1 MINKRIAMILG
12 LIALAALPLAAQD
25 IQAPPSIGAPKSTT
39 KTATAD
45 RIGTD
50 VDNFLDYTGHT
61 GVKFDNWFGYA
72 GYESLASVGYARKLG
87 SIYLGAWY
95 KGNVART
102 QAVSGLSWSGPGST
116 SIIGNGININLND
129 LINPVYDAFG
139 ELQSTTKST
148 GQDNAD
154 GIVTDNQ
161 LQALIGFG
169 NMAVKVGFREFL
181 YSQPDYT
188 NIYGANQNQTMT
200 TPGSGTV
207 AYANALESFSDLHGN
222 LQPNVGWGAAFALG
236 KFTLKPKA
244 EVAIAIV
251 QDARETVVK
260 DGTSVY
266 GNGAVTSKKSGY
278 ANNFVRPSITVG
290 ADIALQ
296 GKNGGTW
303 TPGIA
308 YNIFFDVYS
317 NDYDAYGSSGTVK
330 GTVNYTASDTISGN
344 ESTHV
349 VTVSPIS
356 TVVTDTAKIRV
367 VEKSAV
373 YNVIT
378 PGISY
383 SDNFGDRV
391 KFGFKAQVPVHFG
404 SRTESSYSETT
415 AKTDTKYTSGTST
428 HQTQVTRQN
437 QQETVTSQFRISPKI
452 DVGTSYQVIPGKL
465 ALNAGVSGTFGYR
478 STEARQTPNGYYVQ
492 TTYTTD
498 ENGNVTT
505 NNKTVNVDSTVN
517 DQVTKVYAWDAFT
530 PTFGAGLTINFTE
543 TFALDTSF
551 QTGATVNLGS
561 VQLLLSLKK

>member
-1 MINKRIAMILG
+1 MINKRITMILG

-39 KTATAD
+39 KNATAD

-72 GYESLASVGYARKLG
+72 GYEGLASVGYARKLG

-102 QAVSGLSWSGPGST
+102 QAAPYTVGLPISFDPTSNGSIGSGN
-116 SIIGNGININLND
+116 SIYLVD
-129 LINPVYDAFG
+129 LINPNYDAFG
-139 ELQSTTKST
+139 KLTSTAVENTEQQNPNGTANTNVIQS
-148 GQDNAD
+148 
-154 GIVTDNQ
+154 DNQ

-181 YSQPDYT
+181 FSQPDSATDGRTTTNPSTGLVSYT
-188 NIYGANQNQTMT
+188 SA
-200 TPGSGTV
+200 V
-207 AYANALESFSDLHGN
+207 ESFSDLHGN

-251 QDARETVVK
+251 QDAREEVTK
-260 DGTSVY
+260 SGSTTY
-266 GNGAVTSKKSGY
+266 GNGTVTSTKTGY
-278 ANNFVRPSITVG
+278 VNNFVRPSITVG
-290 ADIALQ
+290 ADFALE

-308 YNIFFDVYS
+308 YNIYFDVYS

-330 GTVNYTASDTISGN
+330 GLVDYGPSGTI
-344 ESTHV
+344 HV
-349 VTVSPIS
+349 VAVSPTS
-356 TVVTDTAKIRV
+356 TVVTDTANITV
-367 VEKSAV
+367 TEKSGV
-373 YNVIT
+373 YHVVQ
-378 PGISY
+378 PAISY

-391 KFGFKAQVPVHFG
+391 KFGFKAQVPVYFG
-404 SRTESSYSETT
+404 SKTESSYGETT
-415 AKTDTKYTSGTST
+415 VKADTKYTNGNSSYSTS
-428 HQTQVTRQN
+428 VTKNN
-437 QQETVTSQFRISPKI
+437 QAETVTSQFRISPKI

-478 STEARQTPNGYYVQ
+478 STEARQTPNGYQVQ
-492 TTYTTD
+492 TTYTTNQD
-498 ENGNVTT
+498 GNVTANT
-505 NNKTVNVDSTVN
+505 KTVTSVN
-517 DQVTKVYAWDAFT
+517 GANDTLTKVYAWDAFT

-551 QTGATVNLGS
+551 QTGTNVNLGM